1 MRVYILRH
9 GKAEKDSDSGRDED
23 RALAE
28 RGRAQ
33 AQGLAEM
40 WLAKKPPKEMGQ
52 KPALILSSAAA
63 RADAT
68 ARIIAKA
75 LGLKVTHEDGLGLD
89 ATMKEAL
96 ALVEGLAE
104 RPQPALLVGHNP
116 LLSRLVDHLGGG
128 DEDLRTGE
136 MAALELVEH
145 TLEGREVAR
154 LRCDD

>member
-9 GKAEKDSDSGRDED
+9 GKAERDSDSGRDED
-23 RALAE
+23 RVLAE

-33 AQGLAEM
+33 AQGLAEL
-40 WLAKKPPKEMGQ
+40 WRGKKPPKELATR
-52 KPALILSSAAA
+52 PALILSSAAA
-63 RADAT
+63 RTDAT

-75 LGLKVTHEDGLGLD
+75 LGLEVKHENALGLD

-96 ALVEGLAE
+96 ALVAGLMD
-104 RPQPALLVGHNP
+104 RPSPALLVGHNP

-128 DEDLRTGE
+128 DGLRTGE
-136 MAALELVEH
+136 LSLLELVEH

-154 LRCDD
+154 FRCDD